1 MEMTEILERMC
12 AIVERHADK
21 PRTQTAVP
29 GLVLYQMETS
39 VHPIHA
45 LYNPRVCIILRGGKT
60 VTLGEQSFYAD
71 PSTFLLVTVDLP
83 VTSRVVKE
91 AAGQSHLALTL
102 DLDRAILADVLQRV
116 PPRQVSA
123 NSPAGVV
130 PSTLTGPLLAPIER
144 LLGLLDTPDEIEFVR
159 PLIVQEIYYRMVCSD
174 LASVLGQFAL
184 GGSHLWQ
191 IGKATRWIRE
201 NYKGVMSIED
211 LADMAG
217 MSVTSFH
224 RHFKAVTLMTPVQ
237 YRTQVRLQEARRLLI
252 SQRTAAGAAGIAVGY
267 DSQSQFTRDYKRMF
281 GAPPASD
288 IARLVGV
295 A

>member
-1 MEMTEILERMC
+1 MTEVLERMC
-12 AIVERHADK
+12 AIVERHSDM

-29 GLVLYQMETS
+29 GLTLYQMETS

-45 LYNPRVCIILRGGKT
+45 LYNPRVCIILRGSKT
-60 VTLGEQSFYAD
+60 VTLGGQSFHAD

-91 AAGQSHLALTL
+91 AAGQSHLAMTL
-102 DLDRAILADVLQRV
+102 DLDRGMLADVLQRV
-116 PPRQVSA
+116 PLRHVSA
-123 NSPAGVV
+123 NSPAGVI
-130 PSTLTGPLLAPIER
+130 PSRLTEPLLEPFER
-144 LLGLLDTPDEIEFVR
+144 LLCLLDRSDEIEFLR

-174 LASVLGQFAL
+174 LASLLGQFAL

-191 IGKATRWIRE
+191 IGKATSWIKE
-201 NYKGVMSIED
+201 NYKGVMSVED
-211 LADMAG
+211 LADMAA

-281 GAPPASD
+281 GAPPALD
-288 IARLVGV
+288 VARLVG
-295 A
+295 AA